1 MSALRDYI
9 GTAAAENLRAQLPGN
24 RIQVVSNEFLEG
36 DSNKINI
43 RLKVYAGDVP
53 LQGQAAPK
61 GNSLIPKPTS

>member
-53 LQGQAAPK
+53 L
-61 GNSLIPKPTS
+61 